1 MKGRVSLAD
10 IWLDYRDGVRL
21 DNLYIFLDK
30 LFYYIDHAKLIKCSK
45 EVEDSY

>member
-30 LFYYIDHAKLIKCSK
+30 LFCYIDRAKIMQNWLNVQRK
-45 EVEDSY
+45 

>member
-30 LFYYIDHAKLIKCSK
+30 LFYYIDHAKIMKNWLNVQRK
-45 EVEDSY
+45 

>member
-30 LFYYIDHAKLIKCSK
+30 LFCYIDRAKIMKN
-45 EVEDSY
+45 